1 MKLTLP
7 FDRLVPLLRSVK
19 LPTSQALAMIGG
31 LSTYL
36 RKRVPGLFYD
46 PSRHYMRGPGPK
58 ASLKGKSP
66 RGDSQ
71 TT

>member
-1 MKLTLP
+1 M
-7 FDRLVPLLRSVK
+7 VGS
-19 LPTSQALAMIGG
+19 

-36 RKRVPGLFYD
+36 KRRAPGLFYD